1 MLFDLHCSGKSS
13 FHSHLI
19 KASEYFNLPDFNA
32 DLLRTAIEKNF
43 VSLMKQEYRSAVV
56 MRAWRA
62 FLSSVNFT
70 FIVNFFRAFSLSLI
84 YLLYQNGK
92 LLRWSK
98 KKLKWRRC

>member
-1 MLFDLHCSGKSS
+1 MEINYRRTRS
-13 FHSHLI
+13 I
-19 KASEYFNLPDFNA
+19 KANNS
-32 DLLRTAIEKNF
+32 LLKIDR
-43 VSLMKQEYRSAVV
+43 RSAVV

-92 LLRWSK
+92 LLRWSE
-98 KKLKWRRC
+98 KKLK

>member
-1 MLFDLHCSGKSS
+1 M
-13 FHSHLI
+13 
-19 KASEYFNLPDFNA
+19 
-32 DLLRTAIEKNF
+32 
-43 VSLMKQEYRSAVV
+43 VSAVV

-98 KKLKWRRC
+98 KKLKWRPKKKDEILESKLMAILSSILDAKLKTYEESMNFYNTKFETM